1 MDTDPQMERVLSG
14 RLGNVLVGADTSS
27 FESLARKLF
36 VFVGD
41 KVSAEGEVV
50 DGSTLSAQVENPDLI
65 LTSARV
71 EGLNRAGGP
80 WNQGHPGCIE
90 TLDMACSCSTGSSE
104 LDDVP
109 SWCLQGELSQLG
121 PSKTGATNPSIPSGV
136 MARNLAKSH
145 SQYAW

>member
-1 MDTDPQMERVLSG
+1 MERVLSG

-50 DGSTLSAQVENPDLI
+50 DGSALSTQVKDPDLI
-65 LTSARV
+65 LTSATV
-71 EGLNRAGGP
+71 ESLNREGGP

-90 TLDMACSCSTGSSE
+90 ILDMVCSCSTGSSE

-109 SWCLQGELSQLG
+109 SWCLQGELSAEPIQHESHQSIDSMRGCSSKLG
-121 PSKTGATNPSIPSGV
+121 QIALTICLVEDLSC
-136 MARNLAKSH
+136 
-145 SQYAW
+145 